1 MLESL
6 RLRLARPRAWAS
18 AISVVFAT
26 SVAMQLSD
34 GTPMATAQGTG
45 TPAYTVVDL
54 GTWLPT
60 QDSLAEGINEAGDVV
75 GWATAAL
82 NNNNPGQ
89 PIGRAFV
96 FRQGALQD
104 LGTLGAVVPAA
115 YTACGGI
122 GSTTLA
128 DARAIN
134 ALGQIVG
141 VSLLEPPTCGAGN
154 PSHAF
159 LWQAGRCV
167 TSRARCPTRA
177 SPTRSTHQQPLLE

>member
-104 LGTLGAVVPAA
+104 LGTLGAVVRPPTRPAA
-115 YTACGGI
+115 
-122 GSTTLA
+122 GSA
-128 DARAIN
+128 APR
-134 ALGQIVG
+134 
-141 VSLLEPPTCGAGN
+141 LLMR
-154 PSHAF
+154 
-159 LWQAGRCV
+159 GR
-167 TSRARCPTRA
+167 S
-177 SPTRSTHQQPLLE
+177 TRSGRSSAFPCSNHRPAAPAIPVTPSCGRRDDA